1 MSGSSGLPKS
11 LALSLA
17 SLVALALALELATRL
32 FVPAGYWRYR
42 DAAADWQLDPEIGWV
57 NRPNLDAE
65 ARDLDQ
71 IVRFRTN
78 PDGLVPVET
87 RRERKPGVLR
97 IMVFGDS
104 MVVGRSVRQEETY
117 TARMEARLR
126 EAGLDV
132 EVINAGVQG
141 YSTDQALLL
150 LERLLPLYSPDVV
163 LFGSTL
169 NDFGGNEVSNN
180 NAQAKP
186 RFLLVGA
193 DLHLVP
199 AQIGDEVRHFATG
212 PRAWI
217 QWSALYRALQPR
229 IFSLRAR
236 FSGWEQRNLIGMMQE
251 IFVDPASLEQFDWPL
266 FAALIER
273 MQRSSNASGARFF
286 LFSHPEVA
294 EVWPPYIE
302 KIRQELGPRVIR
314 YDPLAAQR
322 RVQEAAQEV
331 GVEFLPVAPAFREH
345 PERGPFHLIP
355 YDAHLGPAGHQFLAE
370 VLADELL
377 ARGALQTGPGA
388 SASGAAPPAAP

>member
-1 MSGSSGLPKS
+1 MSEGGALPRS
-11 LALSLA
+11 LALAAGSFVVLL
-17 SLVALALALELATRL
+17 LVLELATRL
-32 FVPAGYWRYR
+32 FLPEGYWRYR
-42 DAAADWQLDPEIGWV
+42 DAAADWRLDPEIGWV
-57 NRPNLDAE
+57 NRPNLDVE
-65 ARDLDQ
+65 GRDLDQ

-104 MVVGRSVRQEETY
+104 MVVGRSVRREETY
-117 TARMEARLR
+117 TARLEARLR
-126 EAGLDV
+126 EGGLEA
-132 EVINAGVQG
+132 EVVNAGVQG
-141 YSTDQALLL
+141 YSTDQVLLL
-150 LERLLPLYSPDVV
+150 LERLIPLYRPDIV
-163 LFGSTL
+163 LYGSTL
-169 NDFGGNEVSNN
+169 NDFGGNAVSTS

-186 RFLLVGA
+186 RFLLVGD

-199 AQIGDEVRHFATG
+199 PQLADQVSPYASG

-217 QWSALYRALQPR
+217 QHSALYRALQPR

-236 FSGWEQRNLIGMMQE
+236 FSDWEQRNLIGAMLE
-251 IFVDPASLEQFDWPL
+251 VYVDPASLEKFDWPL

-286 LFSHPEVA
+286 LFSHPEIA

-302 KIRQELGPRVIR
+302 KIRLELGPQVLR

-322 RVQEAAQEV
+322 RVEEAAEEV
-331 GVEFLPVAPAFREH
+331 GVEFIPVVPAFREH
-345 PERGPFHLIP
+345 LERGPFHLIP
-355 YDAHLGPAGHQFLAE
+355 YDAHLGTGGHELLAE

-377 ARGALQTGPGA
+377 ARGVLQTGPGA
-388 SASGAAPPAAP
+388 PPPGASTPDP